1 MHEISRHTI
10 HISEVLLVTIQNFES
25 LREQQR
31 YIHNESLQSDKGKML
46 LGKEY
51 RERALEY
58 LNFQIQMLKSLR
70 ERSIS
75 NHSRLSSEIVVV
87 GSCPLFECIG
97 RRVPTDRYRHITA
110 LLSKTIEL

>member
-10 HISEVLLVTIQNFES
+10 HISEVLLVTIQNFDS

-31 YIHNESLQSDKGKML
+31 YMHNESLQSEEGKL
-46 LGKEY
+46 SLGKEY

-75 NHSRLSSEIVVV
+75 NHSRLSSEIIVVC
-87 GSCPLFECIG
+87 SRSYLEYIE
-97 RRVPTDRYRHITA
+97 RRMSLTDTGI
-110 LLSKTIEL
+110 

>member
-31 YIHNESLQSDKGKML
+31 YMHNESLKSEGKML

-87 GSCPLFECIG
+87 CLYSLNICQNIA
-97 RRVPTDRYRHITA
+97 D
-110 LLSKTIEL
+110 